1 MHESFSALQNSLSIF
16 ESQNTSAATGFIK
29 ANSLKFL
36 DDVVGKGGFGVVR
49 KATFQGELVA
59 VKSLKLEEALNMDPL
74 KAIQLFASEAEKMR
88 SVRHP
93 CIVEFKGFALE
104 IFAIVMQL
112 MPDGTLYEYI
122 KISSKSDGTM
132 PWSERFWCAAD
143 VAEGMAF
150 LHSSKVGLFHQ
161 DLKTLNVLL
170 KRDDRLKAKIS
181 DFGLSGKHK
190 TKVIP

>member
-1 MHESFSALQNSLSIF
+1 MHESFSALQSSLSTF
-16 ESQNTSAATGFIK
+16 ESQNGSAAVTGFIK
-29 ANSLKFL
+29 ASSLKFV
-36 DDVVGKGGFGVVR
+36 DDVIGKGGFGVVR
-49 KATFQGELVA
+49 KATFQGEIVA
-59 VKSLKLEEALNMDPL
+59 VKSLKLDEALTMDPL
-74 KAIQLFASEAEKMR
+74 KAIKLFASEAVKMR

-104 IFAIVMQL
+104 IFAIVMQF

-122 KISSKSDGTM
+122 KQSGKSI
-132 PWSERFWCAAD
+132 PWSEKFWCAAD

-170 KRDDRLKAKIS
+170 KREDRLKAKIS
-181 DFGLSGKHK
+181 DFGLSGEH
-190 TKVIP
+190 